1 MLYLMQAVMVL
12 LMKIL
17 VPISATLTGGSR
29 SYKGSDGEFKRL
41 KPANKFSP
49 GASGGWGAWE
59 LAARYDHADMNS
71 GDINGGEVTAFT
83 VALNWYVNETVRIM
97 ADYRTAIDVEPR
109 VGLIANSS
117 SDLEDI
123 DTFTLRGQWAF

>member
-1 MLYLMQAVMVL
+1 VQAGW
-12 LMKIL
+12 
-17 VPISATLTGGSR
+17 TLTGESR

-49 GASGGWGAWE
+49 GADGGWGAWE

-71 GDINGGEVTAFT
+71 GDINGGEVTALT
-83 VALNWYVNETVRIM
+83 VALNWYLNENVRIM
-97 ADYRTAIDVEPR
+97 ADYRTAIDVVPR
-109 VGLIANSS
+109 AGLIANSS